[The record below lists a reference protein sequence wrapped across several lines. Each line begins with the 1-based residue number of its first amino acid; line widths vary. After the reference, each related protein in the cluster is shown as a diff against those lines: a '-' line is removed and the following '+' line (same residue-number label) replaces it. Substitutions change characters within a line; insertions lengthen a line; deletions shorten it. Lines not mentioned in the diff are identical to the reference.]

1 MRTTLTLDDAL
12 ASELKKRAAATGRP
26 FKTVVNEAIAVGLA
40 AAGRPTAKR
49 YRLRTVSLGGAHEGI
64 DLTKALQLA
73 SALEDEEW
81 SRKLALRK

>member
-12 ASELKKRAAATGRP
+12 ASELKKRAAASGRP
-26 FKTVVNEAIAVGLA
+26 FKSVVNEAIALGLA
-40 AAGRPTAKR
+40 SAGRPAAKP
-49 YRLRTVSLGGAHEGI
+49 YRLRTVSLGGVHEGV

-81 SRKLALRK
+81 SRKLVLRK